1 MASFLPPR
9 PLQQADET
17 RLLGFDCG
25 SEPLNRWLAQK
36 ALHNDKTGGSRT
48 YVVSTE
54 TGELAG
60 YFCLSAHSV
69 EHGDLKAKY
78 RRNMPNPVPTILLG
92 RLAVDKK
99 FAGRGL
105 GKSMLSAAIRS
116 SIEIAKSIGVAAVV
130 VHPISEEA
138 EHFYLKNGFAYSRE
152 GNPMLLFA
160 LGPFISSK

>member
-138 EHFYLKNGFAYSRE
+138 EHFYLKNGFAYARE

>member
-25 SEPLNRWLAQK
+25 SEPLHRWLAQK

-138 EHFYLKNGFAYSRE
+138 EHFYLKNGFAYARE

>member
-1 MASFLPPR
+1 MVRFLPPR
-9 PLQQADET
+9 PLQQADES
-17 RLLGFDCG
+17 RLPGFDCG

-36 ALHNDKTGGSRT
+36 ALHNEKTGGSRT

-60 YFCLSAHSV
+60 YFCLAAHSV
-69 EHGDLKAKY
+69 EHGDLKAKC

-99 FAGRGL
+99 YAGRGL
-105 GKSMLSAAIRS
+105 GKSMLLAAIRA

-130 VHPISEEA
+130 VHPLSEEA
-138 EHFYLKNGFAYSRE
+138 EHFYLKNGFAYARE
-152 GNPMLLFA
+152 GNQMLLFA
-160 LGPFISSK
+160 LGPYVSSK

>member
-105 GKSMLSAAIRS
+105 GKSMLSVAIRS

-138 EHFYLKNGFAYSRE
+138 EHFYLKNGFAYARE

-160 LGPFISSK
+160 LGPFVSSK

>member
-1 MASFLPPR
+1 
-9 PLQQADET
+9 
-17 RLLGFDCG
+17 
-25 SEPLNRWLAQK
+25 
-36 ALHNDKTGGSRT
+36 
-48 YVVSTE
+48 
-54 TGELAG
+54 
-60 YFCLSAHSV
+60 
-69 EHGDLKAKY
+69 
-78 RRNMPNPVPTILLG
+78 MPNPVPTILLG

-138 EHFYLKNGFAYSRE
+138 EHFYLKNGFAYARE

>member
-9 PLQQADET
+9 PLQQADEA
-17 RLLGFDCG
+17 RLPGFDCG
-25 SEPLNRWLAQK
+25 SEPLNLWLAQK

-54 TGELAG
+54 SGELAG
-60 YFCLSAHSV
+60 YFCLAAHSV

-99 FAGRGL
+99 YAGRGL
-105 GKSMLSAAIRS
+105 GKSMLLAAIRA

-138 EHFYLKNGFAYSRE
+138 EHFYLKNGFAYARE

-160 LGPFISSK
+160 LGPFVSSK

>member
-1 MASFLPPR
+1 MVRFLPPR
-9 PLQQADET
+9 PLQQADES
-17 RLLGFDCG
+17 RLPGFDSG

-36 ALHNDKTGGSRT
+36 ALHNEKTGGSRT

-60 YFCLSAHSV
+60 YFCLAAHSV
-69 EHGDLKAKY
+69 EHGDLKAKC

-99 FAGRGL
+99 YAGRGL
-105 GKSMLSAAIRS
+105 GKSMLLAAIRA

-130 VHPISEEA
+130 VHPLSEEA
-138 EHFYLKNGFAYSRE
+138 EHFYLKNGFAYARE

-160 LGPFISSK
+160 LGPYVSSK